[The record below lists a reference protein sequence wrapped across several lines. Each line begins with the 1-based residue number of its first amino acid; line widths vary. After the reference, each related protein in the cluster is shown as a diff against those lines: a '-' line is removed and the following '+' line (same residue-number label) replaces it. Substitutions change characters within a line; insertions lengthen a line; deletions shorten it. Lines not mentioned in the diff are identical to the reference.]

1 MRYFSKSGFIISQTG
16 EISLLRG
23 LTSLPPAL
31 SKTPAAFSAPLKR
44 FSHILPTSFF
54 VRITVK
60 VLGAD
65 HCISLFIKCL
75 LYSQSFPECAIFLPR
90 IRKNQV
96 GIAIVISLNMK
107 RLNIPFILA
116 GLASLPVTHSHM
128 REGSLLIAIGFICL
142 IVAAT
147 LFIIQMISI
156 QGKRTYL
163 SFILGALTS
172 EAVFFGYWG
181 MKTGYD
187 DGYGFAFNFQ
197 LMLIEFLAISFVGC
211 IFIVV
216 LTPIMKRM
224 SKPSASL

>member
-96 GIAIVISLNMK
+96 GIAIVRTNKMK
-107 RLNIPFILA
+107 TIRTILTAKRRRLFLLMIVSFIVFGRGMALGTQNKAFIALGLA
-116 GLASLPVTHSHM
+116 G
-128 REGSLLIAIGFICL
+128 F
-142 IVAAT
+142 IVAMGCTFGLLFFVRCPSCGGNLGYALSWPAT
-147 LFIIQMISI
+147 WD
-156 QGKRTYL
+156 L
-163 SFILGALTS
+163 SVSNKIKFCQFCSTS
-172 EAVFFGYWG
+172 LDKE
-181 MKTGYD
+181 
-187 DGYGFAFNFQ
+187 
-197 LMLIEFLAISFVGC
+197 I
-211 IFIVV
+211 
-216 LTPIMKRM
+216 
-224 SKPSASL
+224 